1 MAPPADEQPGLEVA
15 DEQPGLEVRG
25 DQPGLEFRPEHEA
38 PHALYG
44 PGVQKPWNPQSP
56 HTTSP
61 VHNGYGQSPYS
72 PLYPPPP
79 PSSHPGADWNPH
91 SAHDV
96 GQSQSEKAPGGTI
109 MGIRKKKFWLIFGPL
124 IAVLV
129 IGLAVGLGVGLG
141 TQDDDSDAR

>member
-25 DQPGLEFRPEHEA
+25 DQPGLEVRPQHEA
-38 PHALYG
+38 PHALYD
-44 PGVQKPWNPQSP
+44 PGVQKPWDSHP
-56 HTTSP
+56 TSP
-61 VHNGYGQSPYS
+61 VQSNYVQPPYS
-72 PLYPPPP
+72 PLYPP
-79 PSSHPGADWNPH
+79 PSSHPGADWNSH
-91 SAHDV
+91 SGHDA
-96 GQSQSEKAPGGTI
+96 GQLQSEKMAGGTI

-141 TQDDDSDAR
+141 SQSSDSDAR